1 MNERSTESREKP
13 FTMTGGSFLLIVAA
27 LTGAAATGDATITF
41 GAVTADPQSRQFTQ
55 NWLTPGQTDPAW
67 TAYHVTVQQTLP
79 TSQTIVDADHVHS
92 DLTSYTFSLG
102 ARPVA
107 PLSLH

>member
-1 MNERSTESREKP
+1 MNDRSSREKP
-13 FTMTGGSFLLIVAA
+13 FTMTGGSFLLILAA

-79 TSQTIVDADHVHS
+79 TSQTIVDADHVHP

-107 PLSLH
+107 PLSRY